1 MLGATSEECEFNLD
15 MKHQTVSA
23 RRTDLQRL
31 GLIDYA
37 RDANG
42 KRERRITASGRP
54 AYVKVATTKG
64 KDTIKFG
71 WRISAKGDPTRSR
84 HKGNPMSNEA
94 FESLKHSD
102 VCARRILAFM
112 VKRS

>member
-1 MLGATSEECEFNLD
+1 MLGTTSEECEFNLD
-15 MKHQTVSA
+15 MPHQTVSA

-37 RDANG
+37 RDERG
-42 KRERRITASGRP
+42 KRERRPTTSGRF

-71 WRISAKGDPTRSR
+71 WRISAKGDPTRGR

-94 FESLKHSD
+94 FESLKDTS
-102 VCARRILAFM
+102 VSARRVLAFM